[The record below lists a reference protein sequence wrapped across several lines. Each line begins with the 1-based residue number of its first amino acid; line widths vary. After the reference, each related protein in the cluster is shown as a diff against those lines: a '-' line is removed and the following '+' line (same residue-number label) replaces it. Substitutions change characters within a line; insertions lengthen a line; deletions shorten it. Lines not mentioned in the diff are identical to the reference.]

1 MLRLISRLGT
11 GFYISYL
18 FKINSEALKK
28 IISSVVIIVFSIFF
42 YSDLRELLE
51 EINPSYLTHALI
63 LKWVIICGFSYLIF
77 RSLPKLK
84 LSEKKLVKVMSESDD
99 VKPELKEKILE
110 IESMQK
116 IREDLKKYRDIE
128 KFPKLKSEIDEIL
141 EDR

>member
-1 MLRLISRLGT
+1 
-11 GFYISYL
+11 
-18 FKINSEALKK
+18 
-28 IISSVVIIVFSIFF
+28 
-42 YSDLRELLE
+42 
-51 EINPSYLTHALI
+51 
-63 LKWVIICGFSYLIF
+63 
-77 RSLPKLK
+77 
-84 LSEKKLVKVMSESDD
+84 MSESDD